1 MRPGH
6 GLADRRGGT
15 EYPLLL
21 LGPAGRGDTAGMPLT
36 PPEIK
41 TILDAL
47 ESSDWDSATV
57 TVDGVTISVARN
69 GAASVA
75 AVPVPVASAAPAPAV
90 APKAPAAVAAPT
102 AAPVATSTPA
112 AGGHVITA
120 PSVGV
125 FWRSPR
131 PGLPPFVEVGQT
143 VTAGDTVCIV
153 EMMKLMNNVAAD
165 VSGVVTAIHVENAQQ
180 VEYGTPLVTITPA

>member
-1 MRPGH
+1 MIRPGH
-6 GLADRRGGT
+6 AAAYRGGGK

-21 LGPAGRGDTAGMPLT
+21 LGFGRRFQTGGMALT
-36 PPEIK
+36 PLEIRA
-41 TILDAL
+41 ILDAL

-57 TVDGVTISVARN
+57 TVDGVTISVSRN
-69 GAASVA
+69 GVTPAGPA
-75 AVPVPVASAAPAPAV
+75 PVDPALAGPAPAGP
-90 APKAPAAVAAPT
+90 APE
-102 AAPVATSTPA
+102 PVV
-112 AGGHVITA
+112 GGHVIRA

-143 VTAGDTVCIV
+143 VAAGDTVCIV

-165 VSGVVTAIHVENAQQ
+165 VSGVVTAIHAENAEQ
-180 VEYGTPLVTITPA
+180 VEYSTPLLTIAPV